1 MIYGR
6 YNNMYKKKRNGKY
19 TKRKLSYWERFKK
32 WFGSLRATKSVSEF
46 ELYRNENE
54 ITLVRVR

>member
-19 TKRKLSYWERFKK
+19 TKRKFSYWERFKK

-46 ELYRNENE
+46 EVYRNENE
-54 ITLVRVR
+54 ITFVRAR

>member
-1 MIYGR
+1 
-6 YNNMYKKKRNGKY
+6 MYKKKRNGKY

-46 ELYRNENE
+46 EVYRNENE
-54 ITLVRVR
+54 ITLVRVK